1 MLHEHISKTRTVWNL
16 LIKSFRP
23 ALHGAIAWSFCCSPL
38 HAQNLYNN
46 KLFSVK
52 GTASLYI
59 SGSFTNASSASYV
72 NDASVTIKGNIAN
85 SQASMAQGSGNTF
98 ITGSSVQALSGTQA
112 FVVNNVTINNTSA
125 GSSNFTFSN
134 NLTVGGTA
142 TFTDGIVVT
151 NANKMSFLHGAT
163 YTGAS
168 NASHVNGFVEKTGN
182 VAFTFPVGDGTLLR
196 PASIAAP
203 SATTD
208 VFIGKYFYSNP
219 NPTFNTASKAAVLDT
234 VSNCEYWTINR
245 TSGTS
250 NVKITL
256 TWENPNSSCLKYTSP
271 ADVYVAGWDGS
282 MWQSF
287 ANGGTTGNSAAGSVI
302 SNTAPSTYSA
312 FALAKRNIPLPVV
325 LAYFKGDKTQEG
337 NKLSWKTTSE
347 TASKMFVVERSCDG
361 KSWTPIGSISS
372 HTDSKE
378 PNKYALTDV
387 NPCSETGYYKLV
399 EMATDGTRREYSVLM
414 IDNTGNYKANFQLY
428 PNPTAG
434 YFHINVE
441 GDAPKYSMELTDA
454 LGQTIGTF
462 TLVNGDNTIDCSHFA
477 PGVYL
482 TQFSLGKE
490 KVVKKLVLN

>member
-1 MLHEHISKTRTVWNL
+1 MLHMSKLRTIWDFL
-16 LIKSFRP
+16 TKTHRF
-23 ALHGAIAWSFCCSPL
+23 ALHGVIASSIFCLSL
-38 HAQNLYNN
+38 EAQNLYNN
-46 KLFSVK
+46 KLFYVK

-85 SQASMAQGSGNTF
+85 SQASMAQGTGNTF
-98 ITGSSVQALSGTQA
+98 ITGSSAQALSGTQA

-134 NLTVGGTA
+134 NLTVGGSA

-151 NANKMSFLHGAT
+151 NSNKMSFLHGAT

-168 NASHVNGFVEKTGN
+168 NGSHVNGFVEKTGN

-219 NPTFNTASKAAVLDT
+219 NPTYNTASKAAVLDT

-245 TSGTS
+245 TTGTS

-271 ADVYVAGWDGS
+271 GDVYVAGWDGAT
-282 MWQSF
+282 WQSF
-287 ANGGTTGNSAAGSVI
+287 ANGGTTGNSSAGSVV
-302 SNTAPSTYSA
+302 SNTAPTTYSA

-325 LAYFKGDKTQEG
+325 LAYFKGDKTLEG
-337 NKLSWKTTSE
+337 NKLYWKTTSE

-361 KSWTPIGSISS
+361 KSWTSIGSVSS
-372 HTDSKE
+372 HIDSKE
-378 PNKYALTDV
+378 PNKYTLTDV

-399 EMATDGTRREYSVLM
+399 EIAADGTRREYSVIML
-414 IDNTGNYKANFQLY
+414 DNTGNYKASFQLY
-428 PNPTAG
+428 PNPNAG
-434 YFHINVE
+434 SFHISIE

-454 LGQTIGTF
+454 LGKTIGTF
-462 TLVNGDNTIDCSHFA
+462 TLLNGDNTIDCSTCA

-482 TQFSLGKE
+482 TQFNLGKE
-490 KVVKKLVLN
+490 KVVKKLVVN